1 MILFHPLLASVGA
14 MAVALSLNLTGLGP
28 SWSRL
33 DIGVLGVTI
42 FCIVAGGSI
51 GDAVGSPTIG
61 WAAGIVIG
69 MTGAGLIRSR
79 FSRA

>member
-1 MILFHPLLASVGA
+1 
-14 MAVALSLNLTGLGP
+14 MAVALLLNLAELGP
-28 SWSRL
+28 RWSRL
-33 DIGVLGVTI
+33 DIVVLGVTI

-51 GDAVGSPTIG
+51 GDALGSSTIG
-61 WAAGIVIG
+61 WIAGIMIG